1 MPRKTKYTPEVA
13 QKMFDVLAATGSD
26 RAAFE
31 AAGISSSTFYRWK
44 EEFSEFSE
52 GIRAALSEF
61 RDTCPESLVRQANK
75 AFADYLYGRVEISIA
90 TIQRKQLADGSTEST
105 ETVRKLR
112 PAVPRWAI
120 ERVLGKPLDIL
131 EAVKTLSQAGIVP
144 RHLVELT
151 ADEVGSAR
159 ERIASGFLGA
169 LPAGNQAEYKRQGLS
184 EETAAAIRAHIL
196 GLDQASP
203 QNAEEN

>member
-131 EAVKTLSQAGIVP
+131 EAVKTLSESGIVP
-144 RHLVELT
+144 KHLVQLT
-151 ADEVGSAR
+151 ADEVGKAR
-159 ERIASGFLGA
+159 DRITAGFVGA
-169 LPAGNQAEYKRQGLS
+169 LPQGDSEYKRQGLS

-203 QNAEEN
+203 QNVEEN